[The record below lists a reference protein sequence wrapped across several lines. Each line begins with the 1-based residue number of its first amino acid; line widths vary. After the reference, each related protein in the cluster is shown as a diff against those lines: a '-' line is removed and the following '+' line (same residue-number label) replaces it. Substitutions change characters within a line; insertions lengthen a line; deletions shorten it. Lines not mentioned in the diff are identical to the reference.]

1 MSTTIDTSTQL
12 IGQIAKRLD
21 KSNVQHRQYLD
32 NLNFAQQIEAHGG
45 QDVASKSQGISAMVK
60 PSSVVFAEIAGV
72 SETDAVSILHGVVG
86 SNIDTRD
93 WGAIMASDDPLSA
106 ARAATAAMYGTPP
119 GNGVVQT
126 THPATGEPR
135 LQSGNFAVDM
145 VPVAS
150 TVSSYGGDAELA
162 TREKEPALYLV
173 DKQGE
178 VLRGAG
184 DTAAQVSRNAWLFG
198 FDLEPLR
205 QLASAL
211 QAASPQLA
219 SQMSQAS
226 GAQFTAQGQP
236 QLQLQP
242 AGNTTPTTAVPAP
255 AVETPVATGSDNA
268 ATAGTNASANELNRM
283 LQEWI
288 SALRA

>member
-1 MSTTIDTSTQL
+1 
-12 IGQIAKRLD
+12 
-21 KSNVQHRQYLD
+21 
-32 NLNFAQQIEAHGG
+32 
-45 QDVASKSQGISAMVK
+45 MVK
-60 PSSVVFAEIAGV
+60 PSSAVFAEIAGV
-72 SETDAVSILHGVVG
+72 SHTDAVSILHGLVG
-86 SNIDTRD
+86 SNTDTRD
-93 WGAIMASDDPLSA
+93 WGAIMASDDPLGA

-119 GNGVVQT
+119 GSGVVQT
-126 THPATGEPR
+126 THPATGQPR
-135 LQSGNFAVDM
+135 LQSGNFVADM

-150 TVSSYGGDAELA
+150 TVSAYGGGSTEPAS
-162 TREKEPALYLV
+162 KETKPALYLV

>member
-21 KSNVQHRQYLD
+21 TNNVQHRQYLN
-32 NLNFAQQIEAHGG
+32 NLSFAQQIQAQGG
-45 QDVASKSQGISAMVK
+45 QDAASKSQGISAMVK
-60 PSSVVFAEIAGV
+60 PSSAVFAQFAGV

-86 SNIDTRD
+86 SNTDTRD
-93 WGAIMASDDPLSA
+93 WGAIMASDDPLGA

-119 GNGVVQT
+119 GTGVVQT
-126 THPATGEPR
+126 IHPATGEPR

-150 TVSSYGGDAELA
+150 TVSSYGGGATELA
-162 TREKEPALYLV
+162 SRETEPALYLV

-178 VLRGAG
+178 VLRHAG

-198 FDLEPLR
+198 FDLAPLK
-205 QLASAL
+205 QLAASL
-211 QAASPQLA
+211 QAAAPQLA
-219 SQMSQAS
+219 DTMAQAS
-226 GAQFTAQGQP
+226 SAQFTAQGQP

-242 AGNTTPTTAVPAP
+242 AANTTNTVVAP

-268 ATAGTNASANELNRM
+268 PTAGTNASANELNRL